1 MRAGHRDPSWH
12 PGYPRPDDVDAAS
25 LARDGETWGPRH
37 IMCDGQAVGTI
48 GPLGPPE
55 DGEVEVGYGLVE
67 AARGRGLATEALR
80 ALLAE
85 TDAAGV
91 RVRAGVRPDNG
102 GQPQGPRR
110 MRVHRAARQRR
121 RGRAGARASAA
132 RPRAG
137 ADGVP
142 RLVATDLDGTL
153 LRSDGTVSP
162 YTAGVLEKLD
172 RRGVTVVIVTARPLR
187 WMQDLWQYVGSHG
200 LAIVSNGAIV
210 YDVGAGRVRE
220 LTGIDV
226 DEGLALVAAIT
237 AAVPEA
243 AFAIECE
250 SGIRLDPRF
259 HERHEVPEGSPVGD
273 LGGLWEEPAVKLMV
287 RCEGLDPDE
296 LRKRVIEAVGDLAVP
311 TWSGEHLVEISAPG
325 ITKAST
331 LARICADLGVDARD
345 VVAFGDMPNDLP
357 MLAWAGT
364 SYAMANADP
373 AVIAAADHVA
383 PANDDDGVATVL
395 VGLFDL

>member
-1 MRAGHRDPSWH
+1 M
-12 PGYPRPDDVDAAS
+12 
-25 LARDGETWGPRH
+25 
-37 IMCDGQAVGTI
+37 
-48 GPLGPPE
+48 
-55 DGEVEVGYGLVE
+55 
-67 AARGRGLATEALR
+67 
-80 ALLAE
+80 
-85 TDAAGV
+85 
-91 RVRAGVRPDNG
+91 
-102 GQPQGPRR
+102 
-110 MRVHRAARQRR
+110 
-121 RGRAGARASAA
+121 
-132 RPRAG
+132 
-137 ADGVP
+137 P

-162 YTAGVLEKLD
+162 YTAEVLEKLD
-172 RRGVTVVIVTARPLR
+172 RHGVTVVIVTARPLR

-210 YDVGAGRVRE
+210 YDVGARRVRQ

-226 DEGLALVAAIT
+226 DEGLALVEAIT

-243 AFAIECE
+243 SFAIECE

-273 LGGLWEEPAVKLMV
+273 LGALWDEPAVKLMV
-287 RCEGLDPDE
+287 RCEGMDPDG
-296 LRKRVIEAVGDLAVP
+296 LRKSVVEAVGDLAVP

-325 ITKAST
+325 VTKAST

-373 AVIAAADHVA
+373 SVIAAADHVA
-383 PANDDDGVATVL
+383 PTNDDDGVATVL